1 MFVSDQIEMLVLFQK
16 IDVTTGI
23 LLNVERDLLI

>member
-1 MFVSDQIEMLVLFQK
+1 MFGSDQIEMLVLFQK